1 MNSIPWVRCASG
13 NVFSLLK
20 SHIVGY
26 DGVWYSSFWSERFR
40 QNLVQHFLGARDL
53 DSRRQRQPLAP
64 RVQTQGNKKLDQI
77 FQFRS
82 KQRKKIIVNF
92 PFQTH
97 FTKIQ
102 NRKYKNTKNTNTSN
116 IDIDLTCPH
125 EGPLCLCAG
134 LHLRK
139 PHTATQNMTQ

>member
-1 MNSIPWVRCASG
+1 MMVCGIAHFGQRGLDKIWSNI
-13 NVFSLLK
+13 FSAQG
-20 SHIVGY
+20 IWTP
-26 DGVWYSSFWSERFR
+26 GVNDNPLRRESKP
-40 QNLVQHFLGARDL
+40 LVT
-53 DSRRQRQPLAP
+53 P